1 MAEAPTRTTPTTAP
15 ATEPGRRFDPDWA
28 CPTQKDRYVTTIKR
42 NI

>member
-1 MAEAPTRTTPTTAP
+1 MTQAPVKTPTIAP
-15 ATEPGRRFDPDWA
+15 DVAPERRFDPDWA

>member
-1 MAEAPTRTTPTTAP
+1 MTTVPIKTVPMTAP
-15 ATEPGRRFDPDWA
+15 VTEPARRFDPDWA